1 MANINVRA
9 KDDTIELLKEI
20 SEKTRDS
27 QSQVIDKALIVY
39 NEYLKLQENT
49 MKEIIKSIG
58 K

>member
-9 KDDTIELLKEI
+9 KEDTIELLKEI
-20 SEKTRDS
+20 ADKTRDS

-39 NEYLKLQENT
+39 NEYLKLQEST